1 MKTKVVLP
9 TPMSHTDIRDEVDRH
24 ESHRKRQ
31 QLPTDGYE
39 FKTVK
44 KPTLMHKI
52 HAVLVELMGKLICH
66 ITIVILKK

>member
-9 TPMSHTDIRDEVDRH
+9 TPMSHTDIRDEVDWY
-24 ESHRKRQ
+24 ESRRKQQ

-44 KPTLMHKI
+44 KPTLVHKI
-52 HAVLVELMGKLICH
+52 HAALVELLGGAI
-66 ITIVILKK
+66 

>member
-9 TPMSHTDIRDEVDRH
+9 TPMSHTDIRDEVDKY

-39 FKTVK
+39 FKAVK
-44 KPTLMHKI
+44 KPTLLHGI
-52 HAVLVELMGKLICH
+52 HAVLVELFGSAI
-66 ITIVILKK
+66 